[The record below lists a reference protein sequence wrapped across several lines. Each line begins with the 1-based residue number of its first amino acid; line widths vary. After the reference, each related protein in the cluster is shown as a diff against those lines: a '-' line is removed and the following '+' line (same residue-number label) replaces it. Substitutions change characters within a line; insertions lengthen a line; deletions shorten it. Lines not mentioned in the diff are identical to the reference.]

1 MLHDLCISS
10 AAHLGLLLSGTYR
23 VFVSLERRM
32 KDTNTADTS
41 LLQGD
46 LALVVSPAFL
56 PKWLLAQAQKH
67 AGRHSAHPG
76 EAVLEGGPWV

>member
-1 MLHDLCISS
+1 MTFVFQVLHIWVCYSLVPPECLC
-10 AAHLGLLLSGTYR
+10 LL
-23 VFVSLERRM
+23 EWRM
-32 KDTNTADTS
+32 KDANTADTS